1 MSVTAQPKLNSI
13 SELHAFHMSRSQPNI
28 QTGTVSQ
35 QFKLQGIVNVGRE
48 TIHEQAPKENL
59 PIQVLMMLNFE
70 TGPGIYVKGKVHA
83 VFIVFT
89 NDTATPRTIK
99 SN

>member
-1 MSVTAQPKLNSI
+1 M
-13 SELHAFHMSRSQPNI
+13 
-28 QTGTVSQ
+28 
-35 QFKLQGIVNVGRE
+35 GRE
-48 TIHEQAPKENL
+48 TIQEQAPKENL

-83 VFIVFT
+83 VFNVFT